1 MKKKLTLEKCLLD
14 LIIKFFQKKIKMP
27 NSFSILI
34 VLLIICNQ
42 IISQNCRYI
51 KNEINP
57 ITNEQTLHTRRLEI
71 ITTMKP
77 FGYMVGSFILENDSI
92 SFYLDYFGKKNFDF
106 NENDNFVFKFDDQK
120 QQELVLS
127 QNSFKMATLVRKKII
142 SYRTEIKCVMSL
154 QELVLFTKTKLLNF
168 SISNNSKNRLTFYR
182 LNNSIRY
189 DILSNARC
197 FYVALKEK
205 GRIN

>member
-1 MKKKLTLEKCLLD
+1 M
-14 LIIKFFQKKIKMP
+14 
-27 NSFSILI
+27 
-34 VLLIICNQ
+34 IICNQ

-57 ITNEQTLHTRRLEI
+57 ITNEQTIHTRRFEI

-77 FGYMVGSFILENDSI
+77 IGYMVGSFILENDSI
-92 SFYLDYFGKKNFDF
+92 SFYLDYFGEKNFDF

-127 QNSFKMATLVRKKII
+127 QNSFKMATLARKKII

-154 QELVLFTKTKLLNF
+154 QKFVLFTKTKLLNF

-189 DILSNARC
+189 NILSNARC
-197 FYVALKEK
+197 FYIALKDK
-205 GRIN
+205 GE

>member
-1 MKKKLTLEKCLLD
+1 
-14 LIIKFFQKKIKMP
+14 MP

-34 VLLIICNQ
+34 VLMIICNQ
-42 IISQNCRYI
+42 IISQNCRYV
-51 KNEINP
+51 KNETNP
-57 ITNEQTLHTRRLEI
+57 ITNEHI
-71 ITTMKP
+71 IHSRGFKIVATIKP
-77 FGYMVGSFILENDSI
+77 IGFMIGSFILENDSV
-92 SFYLDYFGKKNFDF
+92 SFFLQYIGEKNFDF

-182 LNNSIRY
+182 LNNSIR
-189 DILSNARC
+189 DNILSDARC
-197 FYVALKEK
+197 FYIALKNK
-205 GRIN
+205 DT